1 MKSRPV
7 DRWFLGI
14 IIALLAGGLIIFYS
28 ASLGI
33 LAKQG
38 SGVFGNI
45 LISQFVL
52 GLVLGGIA
60 CVATAFIP
68 YRFWRA
74 HALFFFVT
82 TVALSIL
89 VFIPGVGAHA
99 GGASRWVY
107 LGPLS
112 IQPSEFLKLG
122 FVIYFAAFLAH
133 LKGSARGSWRGV
145 VAFFV
150 LIAIVAMLVLTQ
162 PDTGTFGIIFFSG
175 LAMLLVSG
183 APARAFGGVIVIALL
198 GLALLA
204 TIKPHVA
211 ARIET
216 FFDPSKDLLGSGYQ
230 LRQSL
235 TAIGSGQLAGRGFG
249 KSLQKFHYLPE
260 PVGDSI
266 FAVAAE
272 EFGFIGSVIIL
283 TVFLLLGVR
292 GLMIARYAPDQFSGL
307 LTVGIVILV
316 VSQAFLN
323 IASMLG
329 MFPLTGVP
337 LPFVSHGGSAL
348 MVVLAG
354 TGIILNISRFRTLKP
369 V

>member
-1 MKSRPV
+1 MKGGAV

-14 IIALLAGGLIIFYS
+14 VLALLGGGLIIFYS

-45 LISQFVL
+45 LISQLVL
-52 GLVLGGIA
+52 GLFFGGLACIA
-60 CVATAFIP
+60 AAFIP

-74 HALFFFVT
+74 HALFFFVAA
-82 TVALSIL
+82 VVLSVL
-89 VFIPGVGAHA
+89 VFVPGIGARA
-99 GGASRWVY
+99 GGASRWIY
-107 LGPLS
+107 FGPLS
-112 IQPSEFLKLG
+112 LQPSEFLKLG
-122 FVIYFAAFLAH
+122 FILYFAAFLAQ
-133 LKGSARGSWRGV
+133 LRGSARESWRGV
-145 VAFFV
+145 IAFIV
-150 LIAIVAMLVLTQ
+150 LIGVVAVLVLAQ

-175 LAMLLVSG
+175 AAMLLVSG
-183 APARAFGGVIVIALL
+183 APLRAFMGLL
-198 GLALLA
+198 VAAIIGLVLLA

-216 FFDPSKDLLGSGYQ
+216 FFDPSKDLQGSGYQ

-235 TAIGSGQLAGRGFG
+235 TAIGSGQITGRGFG
-249 KSLQKFHYLPE
+249 KSIQKFHYLPE

-272 EFGFIGSVIIL
+272 EFGFIGSCIIIIS
-283 TVFLLLGVR
+283 FLLLGVR

-307 LTVGIVILV
+307 LTVGIVILM

-323 IASMLG
+323 ITSMLG
-329 MFPLTGVP
+329 IFPLTGVP

-348 MVVLAG
+348 LVVLAG
-354 TGIILNISRFRTLKP
+354 AGIILNISRFRHLSSK
-369 V
+369 